1 MRKAIQHPASAGQLG
16 RCLPVV
22 LLVQKK
28 TGLLPLDVV
37 HIIFYPVFGNG
48 HMPAQV
54 GFQPLHLVKAL
65 SLLQSFQ
72 RSYGHIISLV
82 DRVNLLVVLPQQF
95 HQRPVHPVFAAL
107 HAQGKHLRHQYVFKA
122 IHRQPRELIRL
133 AKNKAAAAVIH
144 RAHHRFTVIQR
155 IAHPPPEKRLIKGI
169 IGIAADDPHPDFG
182 VIIHPAGA
190 QVPPFITHH
199 IHHITILVSALHGGH
214 FLPIHPGVAGPQAA
228 LRLRGNG
235 KYRIFSC
242 CHSISPTR

>member
-1 MRKAIQHPASAGQLG
+1 M
-16 RCLPVV
+16 
-22 LLVQKK
+22 
-28 TGLLPLDVV
+28 
-37 HIIFYPVFGNG
+37 
-48 HMPAQV
+48 
-54 GFQPLHLVKAL
+54 
-65 SLLQSFQ
+65 LQSFQ
-72 RSYGHIISLV
+72 RSYGHIVSLV
-82 DRVNLLVVLPQQF
+82 DRINLLAVLPQQL

-107 HAQGKHLRHQYVFKA
+107 HTQGKHLRHQYVFKA